1 MKVHNSVP
9 SRKGTGVPFS
19 SGARNSVPSRKGI
32 NIPSSSGNK
41 IPYQILKQNRAGHTV
56 PYQIKRNN
64 WAGHAVILLVM
75 MLSMICTVSAIPQ
88 TFNIHT
94 LERHENLQTSG
105 KLSNSA
111 GVLTG
116 FYSINFSLYSDYVG
130 GGI

>member
-1 MKVHNSVP
+1 MK
-9 SRKGTGVPFS
+9 
-19 SGARNSVPSRKGI
+19 
-32 NIPSSSGNK
+32 NK
-41 IPYQILKQNRAGHTV
+41 I

-64 WAGHAVILLVM
+64 WAGHAVPYQIKKSNMAGHTVLYQILKQNRAGHAIILLVM